1 MTIQVRG
8 RVIDDDSEHGLTGVS
23 VTNGEQIVQTDGEGR
38 YELDVE
44 TGTHR
49 FVFITVPDG
58 FSAQDGYYR
67 STPDVSEAQDGVDF
81 RLSPSPARS
90 RRSFTLAQITDTHI
104 VTEGDTHTSG
114 PVLSEALRQIEREAK
129 PDLIIA
135 SGDLTDWGTIEQL
148 TAFRDAVRTIST
160 PVFPLFGGHDGNQ
173 ERMGGISIDE
183 FLELKATPNNPKL
196 AEIGRK
202 FAGLPATL
210 HFEAFLGPTYYSLD
224 WGGRHFAFFPNED
237 AYYPPADLERKA
249 QWLRADLA
257 LQPPD
262 REIVVVVHTPP
273 PGSFLRELSRYNVRL
288 VLHGHWHS
296 SKVCSYGDMVVS
308 AAPPVCFGGIDTSP
322 RGYRVVQFSDGDAAL
337 GLRVLQAAGA
347 APKSGEIS
355 PRDIGFGSGSL
366 RLRWERKIPGGI
378 HRAAPVS
385 SGERV
390 FLSLRDEGW
399 PVQAGVCCLDAAS
412 GEMVWHAGTD
422 AAVKN
427 SVAVD
432 GSACAAVSITGRVQ
446 LLDAGSGATM
456 WEADLPEYPERWIYS
471 APVIADGTVY
481 AGEKAGYAAFDL
493 ASGRRIWHSVNE
505 DGDNWA
511 CYASPQV
518 SGDLLLLLVQ
528 RRGLVALD
536 RATGD
541 VVWERQAGVEFP
553 YARPVLAGDLLVSG
567 GGSTDLHHFSGEASF
582 LIAVEK
588 HSGGVVWE
596 RQILPSRYPTGLLVR
611 DDRIYATT
619 PEGEALCFG
628 MDDGAM
634 HWRFRTGDD
643 LLDMVPYRRGVRSI
657 LAAPVMHEGSLI
669 VCGCDGLLYVLD
681 PASGRCLDSAAFGSP
696 ITASPCTVDRGLVVG
711 TFDGRVFCFGWDG
724 KDS

>member
-1 MTIQVRG
+1 MTITVRG

-23 VTNGEQIVQTDGEGR
+23 VSNGEQIVQTDGDGL
-38 YELDVE
+38 YELTLE
-44 TGTHR
+44 SGTHR
-49 FVFITVPDG
+49 FVFITVPEG
-58 FSAQDGYYR
+58 FQARDGYYR
-67 STPDVSEAQDGVDF
+67 STLDWSESRDGVDF
-81 RLSPSPARS
+81 RLLPSPERS

-114 PVLSEALRQIEREAK
+114 PVLSEALRRIEREAK

-135 SGDLTDWGTIEQL
+135 SGDLTDWGTIDEL

-173 ERMGGISIDE
+173 ERMGGISVDE
-183 FLELKATPNNPKL
+183 FVELKATPNNPKL
-196 AEIGRK
+196 QEIGRK

-210 HFEAFLGPTYYSLD
+210 HYEEFLGPTHYSLD

-273 PGSFLRELSRYNVRL
+273 PGSFLRELSRHNVRL

-296 SKVCSYGDMVVS
+296 SKVFSFGDMVVA

-322 RGYRVVQFSDGDAAL
+322 RGYRVARFGDRGAAL
-337 GLRVLQAAGA
+337 CLRELQAAGA
-347 APKSGEIS
+347 APESGEIS
-355 PRDIGFGSGSL
+355 PRDIGFASGSL
-366 RLRWERKIPGGI
+366 SQRWERKIPGGI

-412 GEMVWHAGTD
+412 GEMVWHTRTD

-427 SVAVD
+427 SVAVS
-432 GSACAAVSITGRVQ
+432 GNACAAVSVTGRVH
-446 LLDAGSGATM
+446 LLDAASGATT

-471 APVIADGTVY
+471 SPVIANGTVY
-481 AGEKAGYAAFDL
+481 AGAKAGYAAFDL
-493 ASGRRIWHSVNE
+493 QSGRRLWHTVNE
-505 DGDNWA
+505 DSDNWA

-518 SGDLLLLLVQ
+518 SEELLLLLVQ
-528 RRGLVALD
+528 RRGLLALD
-536 RATGD
+536 RASGD
-541 VVWERQAGVEFP
+541 VVWERPAGVEFP
-553 YARPVLAGDLLVSG
+553 YARPVLSGDLIVSG
-567 GGSTDLHHFSGEASF
+567 GGSKDLHHYSGEPSL
-582 LIAVEK
+582 LIAVERDSGGSRMGK
-588 HSGGVVWE
+588 TDSALQVSHRSAGSAATGSTRPRRRAKPFVSEWATVRIALALPDGRRPAGCGSLSPGRTVHSGGA
-596 RQILPSRYPTGLLVR
+596 GDVR
-611 DDRIYATT
+611 RMPYRLRLRRVSVRA
-619 PEGEALCFG
+619 GS
-628 MDDGAM
+628 
-634 HWRFRTGDD
+634 RFRPMLGQRGIRFPDHGVSMCCGGRTGCWH
-643 LLDMVPYRRGVRSI
+643 L
-657 LAAPVMHEGSLI
+657 
-669 VCGCDGLLYVLD
+669 
-681 PASGRCLDSAAFGSP
+681 
-696 ITASPCTVDRGLVVG
+696 
-711 TFDGRVFCFGWDG
+711 
-724 KDS
+724 

>member
-1 MTIQVRG
+1 MSIQIRG
-8 RVIDDDSEHGLTGVS
+8 RVIDEGSQHGLAGVS
-23 VTNGEQIVQTDGEGR
+23 VSNGEQIVQTNGEGR
-38 YELDVE
+38 YEITVE
-44 TGTHR
+44 TGTQR

-58 FSAQDGYYR
+58 FQARDGYYR
-67 STPDVSEAQDGVDF
+67 STLDWSGAQDGVDF
-81 RLSPSPARS
+81 RLSPSPDRARP
-90 RRSFTLAQITDTHI
+90 SFTLAQITDTHI

-114 PVLSEALRQIEREAK
+114 PVLAQALRQIEQEAK

-135 SGDLTDWGTIEQL
+135 SGDLTDWGTIDQL

-196 AEIGRK
+196 SEIGRK

-237 AYYPPADLERKA
+237 SYYPPEDLARKVK
-249 QWLRADLA
+249 WLQSDLA
-257 LQPPD
+257 LQPAD

-273 PGSFLRELSRYNVRL
+273 PKSFLRELSRYNVRL

-296 SKVCSYGDMVVS
+296 SKVFSCGDMVVA

-322 RGYRVVQFSDGDAAL
+322 RGYRVVQFNEQGAAL
-337 GLRVLQAAGA
+337 DLRVLQAAGTA
-347 APKSGEIS
+347 AESGENS
-355 PRDIGFGSGSL
+355 PRDIGFAGGSL
-366 RLRWERKIPGGI
+366 RLRWEREIPGGI

-412 GEMVWHAGTD
+412 GEMVWHTGTD

-432 GSACAAVSITGRVQ
+432 GGACAAVSITGRVH
-446 LLDAGSGATM
+446 LLDAGSGATT

-493 ASGRRIWHSVNE
+493 QSGRRLWHTVNP

-518 SGDLLLLLVQ
+518 SGDLLILLVQ

-541 VVWERQAGVEFP
+541 VVWERPAGVEFP
-553 YARPVLAGDLLVSG
+553 YARPVLSGDLIVSG
-567 GGSTDLHHFSGEASF
+567 GGSKDLHHFSGEPSI
-582 LIAVEK
+582 LVAVDK
-588 HSGGVVWE
+588 GSGEVVWE
-596 RQILPSRYPTGLLVR
+596 RPILPSRYPTGLHVY
-611 DDRIYATT
+611 DDRVYATT
-619 PEGEALCFG
+619 PDGEALCFG
-628 MDDGAM
+628 MGDGAL

-643 LLDMVPYRRGVRSI
+643 LLDMIPYRRGVRSI
-657 LAAPVMHEGSLI
+657 LAAPVMFQGCLI

-696 ITASPCTVDRGLVVG
+696 ITASPCAVDGGLAVG
-711 TFDGRVFCFGWDG
+711 TYDGRVFCFGWKG
-724 KDS
+724 ECA

>member
-8 RVIDDDSEHGLTGVS
+8 RVIDEGSEHGLAGVS
-23 VTNGEQIVQTDGEGR
+23 VSNGEQIVQTNEEGR
-38 YELDVE
+38 FDLTVE
-44 TGTHR
+44 TGTQR
-49 FVFITVPDG
+49 FMFITVPDG
-58 FSAQDGYYR
+58 FQARDGYYR
-67 STPDVSEAQDGVDF
+67 STLYWSEAQDGVEF
-81 RLSPSPARS
+81 RLSRSPERS
-90 RRSFTLAQITDTHI
+90 PRSFTLAQITDTHI

-135 SGDLTDWGTIEQL
+135 SGDLTDWGTIDQL

-183 FLELKATPNNPKL
+183 FVELKATPNNPKL
-196 AEIGRK
+196 QEIGRK

-210 HFEAFLGPTYYSLD
+210 HYEAMLGPTYYSLD

-273 PGSFLRELSRYNVRL
+273 PESFLRELSRYKVRL

-296 SKVCSYGDMVVS
+296 SKVYKRGDMVVA

-322 RGYRVVQFSDGDAAL
+322 RGYRAVRFSDRGAAL
-337 GLRVLQAAGA
+337 SLSVLQSANAA
-347 APKSGEIS
+347 STSRETS
-355 PRDIGFGSGSL
+355 PLDIGFDGGSF
-366 RLRWERKIPGGI
+366 RLRWAREIPGGL
-378 HRAAPVS
+378 HRAGPVTA
-385 SGERV
+385 GGRV
-390 FLSLRDEGW
+390 FLSLRDESW
-399 PVQAGVCCLDAAS
+399 PGQEGVFCLDAAT
-412 GEMVWHAGTD
+412 GDTVWHTGTD

-432 GSACAAVSITGRVQ
+432 GSACAAVSITGRVH
-446 LLDAGSGATM
+446 LLDAGSGATT
-456 WEADLPEYPERWIYS
+456 WEADLPDYPERWVYTS
-471 APVIADGTVY
+471 PVIADGTVY
-481 AGEKAGYAAFDL
+481 AGAKAGYAAFDL
-493 ASGRRIWHSVNE
+493 ATGRRLWHAVNE
-505 DGDNWA
+505 DRDNWA

-518 SGDLLLLLVQ
+518 SSDLLILLVQ

-541 VVWERQAGVEFP
+541 VVWERPAGVEFP
-553 YARPVLAGDLLVSG
+553 YARPVVAGDLLVSG

-596 RQILPSRYPTGLLVR
+596 RPILPSRYPTGLHVHG
-611 DDRIYATT
+611 DRIYATT
-619 PEGEALCFG
+619 PDGEALCFG

-681 PASGRCLDSAAFGSP
+681 PTSGRCLDSAAFGSP
-696 ITASPCTVDRGLVVG
+696 ITASPCAVEGGLVVG
-711 TFDGRVFCFGWDG
+711 TFDGRVLCFG
-724 KDS
+724 

>member
-1 MTIQVRG
+1 MAIQVRG
-8 RVIDDDSEHGLTGVS
+8 RVIVSGRGLSGVS
-23 VTNGEQIVQTDGEGR
+23 ISNGEQIVQTDGDGL
-38 YELDVE
+38 YELTVE
-44 TGTHR
+44 PDTHR

-58 FSAQDGYYR
+58 FQARDGYYR
-67 STPDVSEAQDGVDF
+67 STLDWSESRDGVDF
-81 RLSPSPARS
+81 SLSRSPERS

-114 PVLSEALRQIEREAK
+114 PVLAQALRQIEREAA

-135 SGDLTDWGTIEQL
+135 SGDLTDWGTIDEL

-160 PVFPLFGGHDGNQ
+160 PVYPLFGGHDGNQ
-173 ERMGGISIDE
+173 ERMGGISVDE

-196 AEIGRK
+196 SEIGRK

-249 QWLRADLA
+249 QWLQADLA

-296 SKVCSYGDMVVS
+296 SKVFSYGDMVVS

-322 RGYRVVQFSDGDAAL
+322 RGYRVVRFSDNDAAL

-347 APKSGEIS
+347 APESGEIS
-355 PRDIGFGSGSL
+355 ARDIGFASGSL

-412 GEMVWHAGTD
+412 GEPFWHARTD

-427 SVAVD
+427 SVAVE
-432 GSACAAVSITGRVQ
+432 GCACAAVSVTGRVH
-446 LLDAGSGATM
+446 LLDAASGGSI
-456 WEADLPEYPERWIYS
+456 WVADLPEYPDRWIYTS
-471 APVIADGTVY
+471 PVIADGTVY
-481 AGEKAGYAAFDL
+481 AGAKAGYAAFDL
-493 ASGRRIWHSVNE
+493 ASGRRLWHTVNE
-505 DGDNWA
+505 DRDNWA

-518 SGDLLLLLVQ
+518 SGDLLILLIQ
-528 RRGLVALD
+528 RRGLLALD

-541 VVWERQAGVEFP
+541 VVWERPAGVEFP
-553 YARPVLAGDLLVSG
+553 YARPVLSRDLIVSG
-567 GGSTDLHHFSGEASF
+567 GGSKDLHHYSGEPST

-588 HSGGVVWE
+588 DSGGVVWE
-596 RQILPSRYPTGLLVR
+596 RQILPSRYPTGLLVHGE
-611 DDRIYATT
+611 RIYATT
-619 PEGEALCFG
+619 PDGEALCFD
-628 MDDGAM
+628 MVDGAL

-657 LAAPVMHEGSLI
+657 LAAPVMFEGCLI
-669 VCGCDGLLYVLD
+669 VCGCDGFLYVLD
-681 PASGRCLDSAAFGSP
+681 PATGTCLGSAAFGSP
-696 ITASPCTVDRGLVVG
+696 ITASPCAVEGGLAVG
-711 TFDGRVFCFGWDG
+711 TYDGRVFCFGWKVEG
-724 KDS
+724 G

>member
-1 MTIQVRG
+1 MTIQIRG
-8 RVIDDDSEHGLTGVS
+8 RVIDEGSQQGLTGVS
-23 VTNGEQIVQTDGEGR
+23 VSNGEQIVQTDGDGL
-38 YELDVE
+38 YELTVE
-44 TGTHR
+44 SSTQR

-58 FSAQDGYYR
+58 FSAQDGYYH
-67 STPDVSEAQDGVDF
+67 STLDWSEAQDGVNF
-81 RLSPSPARS
+81 RLSPSPDRARS
-90 RRSFTLAQITDTHI
+90 SFTLAQITDTHI
-104 VTEGDTHTSG
+104 VTEDDTHTSG
-114 PVLSEALRQIEREAK
+114 PVLAQALRQIEQEAK
-129 PDLIIA
+129 PDLIFA
-135 SGDLTDWGTIEQL
+135 SGDLTDWGTIDQL

-160 PVFPLFGGHDGNQ
+160 AVFPLFGGHDGNQ

-196 AEIGRK
+196 AEIGRE
-202 FAGLPATL
+202 FAGIPATL

-237 AYYPPADLERKA
+237 SYYPPEALERKA

-257 LQPPD
+257 LQPAD

-273 PGSFLRELSRYNVRL
+273 PESFLRELSRYNVRL

-296 SKVCSYGDMVVS
+296 SRVSSYGDMVVA

-322 RGYRVVQFSDGDAAL
+322 RGYRVVQFSDQGAAL
-337 GLRVLQAAGA
+337 GLRVLQAAGTA
-347 APKSGEIS
+347 AESGESS
-355 PRDIGFGSGSL
+355 PRDIGFDGGSL
-366 RLRWERKIPGGI
+366 RLRWEREVPGGI

-399 PVQAGVCCLDAAS
+399 PIQAGVCCLDAAS
-412 GEMVWHAGTD
+412 GETVWHTVTD

-432 GSACAAVSITGRVQ
+432 GGACAAVSVNGRVH
-446 LLDAGSGATM
+446 LLDAESGGST
-456 WEADLPEYPERWIYS
+456 WEADLPDYPHRWVYTS
-471 APVIADGTVY
+471 PVIADGTVY
-481 AGEKAGYAAFDL
+481 AGAKVGYAAFDL
-493 ASGRRIWHSVNE
+493 ATGRRLWHSVNE

-511 CYASPQV
+511 CYAGPQV
-518 SGDLLLLLVQ
+518 SDDLLILLVQ

-541 VVWERQAGVEFP
+541 VVWERPAGVEFP
-553 YARPVLAGDLLVSG
+553 YARPVLSGDLIVSG
-567 GGSTDLHHFSGEASF
+567 GGSADLHHYSGEPSL
-582 LIAVEK
+582 LIAVERD
-588 HSGGVVWE
+588 SGGVVWK
-596 RQILPSRYPTGLLVR
+596 RPILPSRYPTGLLVHGE
-611 DDRIYATT
+611 RIFATT
-619 PEGEALCFG
+619 PDGEALCFG
-628 MDDGAM
+628 LDDGAL

-657 LAAPVMHEGSLI
+657 LAAPVMFEGCLI

-681 PASGRCLDSAAFGSP
+681 PATGACLGSAAFGSP
-696 ITASPCTVDRGLVVG
+696 MTAPPCAVAGGLVVG
-711 TFDGRVFCFGWDG
+711 TNDGRVFCYGSNG
-724 KDS
+724 TGV

>member
-1 MTIQVRG
+1 MAIQVRG

-23 VTNGEQIVQTDGEGR
+23 VSNGEQIVQTDGEGR

-49 FVFITVPDG
+49 FVFVTVPDG
-58 FSAQDGYYR
+58 YHAQDGYYR
-67 STPDVSEAQDGVDF
+67 SAADWSEAQDGVDF
-81 RLSPSPARS
+81 RLSPFPVRS

-173 ERMGGISIDE
+173 ERMGGITVDE
-183 FLELKATPNNPKL
+183 FVELKATPNNPKL

-210 HFEAFLGPTYYSLD
+210 HYEAFLGPTYYSLD

-262 REIVVVVHTPP
+262 REIVVIVHTPP
-273 PGSFLRELSRYNVRL
+273 PESFLRELSRYKVRL

-296 SKVCSYGDMVVS
+296 SKVHKRGDMVVA

-322 RGYRVVQFSDGDAAL
+322 RGYRAVRFSDRGAAL
-337 GLRVLQAAGA
+337 SLSVLQAANA
-347 APKSGEIS
+347 ASTSRETS
-355 PRDIGFGSGSL
+355 PRDIGFDGGSF
-366 RLRWERKIPGGI
+366 RLRWAREIPGGL
-378 HRAAPVS
+378 HRAAPVT
-385 SGERV
+385 SGDRV
-390 FLSLRDEGW
+390 FFSLRDEGW
-399 PVQAGVCCLDAAS
+399 PVPAGVCCLDAAS
-412 GEMVWHAGTD
+412 GEMVWHTGTD

-432 GSACAAVSITGRVQ
+432 GSACAAVSITGRVH
-446 LLDAGSGATM
+446 LLDAGSGATV

-493 ASGRRIWHSVNE
+493 ASGHRIWHSVNE

-528 RRGLVALD
+528 RRGLLALD

-541 VVWERQAGVEFP
+541 VVWERKAGVEFP

-567 GGSTDLHHFSGEASF
+567 GGSTDLHHFSGERSL

-596 RQILPSRYPTGLLVR
+596 RQILPSRYPTGLLVHSE
-611 DDRIYATT
+611 RIYATT

-628 MDDGAM
+628 MDDGAL
-634 HWRFRTGDD
+634 HWRFQTGDD

-657 LAAPVMHEGSLI
+657 LAAPMMHEGSLI

-681 PASGRCLDSAAFGSP
+681 PASGRCQDRAVFGSP
-696 ITASPCTVDRGLVVG
+696 ITASPCAVEGGLAVV
-711 TFDGRVFCFGWDG
+711 TYDGRVFCFGRDG
-724 KDS
+724 KDA

>member
-1 MTIQVRG
+1 MRIQVRG
-8 RVIDDDSEHGLTGVS
+8 RVIEDRSEHGLTGVS
-23 VTNGEQIVQTDGEGR
+23 VSNGERIVQTDGEGR
-38 YELDVE
+38 YELTVE
-44 TGTHR
+44 SGTHR
-49 FVFITVPDG
+49 FVFITLPDG
-58 FSAQDGYYR
+58 YHAQDGYYR
-67 STPDVSEAQDGVDF
+67 STLDWSEARDGVDF
-81 RLSPSPARS
+81 RLSPSPDRA

-114 PVLSEALRQIEREAK
+114 PVLSEALRRIEREAT
-129 PDLIIA
+129 PDLIVA
-135 SGDLTDWGTIEQL
+135 SGDLTDWGTIDQL

-173 ERMGGISIDE
+173 ERMGGISVDE

-210 HFEAFLGPTYYSLD
+210 HFEALLGPTHYSLD

-237 AYYPPADLERKA
+237 AYYPPEDLDRKV
-249 QWLRADLA
+249 QWLQSDLA
-257 LQPPD
+257 LQPAD

-273 PGSFLRELSRYNVRL
+273 PESFLRELSRYNVQL

-296 SKVCSYGDMVVS
+296 SKVFSYGDMVVA

-322 RGYRVVQFSDGDAAL
+322 RGYRVVQFSDHGEAL
-337 GLRVLQAAGA
+337 GLGVLQAASA
-347 APKSGEIS
+347 ASESREIS
-355 PRDIGFGSGSL
+355 PRDIAFDGGSL
-366 RLRWERKIPGGI
+366 CLQWERKIPGGL

-399 PVQAGVCCLDAAS
+399 PGLAGVCCLDAAT
-412 GEMVWHAGTD
+412 GEMVWRAGTD

-427 SVAVD
+427 SVAVN
-432 GSACAAVSITGRVQ
+432 GSACAAVSVTGRVH
-446 LLDAGSGATM
+446 LLDAATGATT
-456 WEADLPEYPERWIYS
+456 WEADLPEYPGRWVYT

-481 AGEKAGYAAFDL
+481 AGAKAGYAALAL
-493 ASGRRIWHSVNE
+493 ASGRRLWHTVNE
-505 DGDNWA
+505 DSDNWA
-511 CYASPQV
+511 CYVSPQV

-528 RRGLVALD
+528 RRRLVALN

-541 VVWERQAGVEFP
+541 VVWERPAGVEFP
-553 YARPVLAGDLLVSG
+553 YASPVLSGDLIVSG
-567 GGSTDLHHFSGEASF
+567 GGSKDLHHFSGEPSL

-588 HSGGVVWE
+588 DSGGVAWK
-596 RQILPSRYPTGLLVR
+596 RQILPSRYPTGLLVHGE
-611 DDRIYATT
+611 RIYATT
-619 PEGEALCFG
+619 PEGEALCF
-628 MDDGAM
+628 DLNDGAL

-657 LAAPVMHEGSLI
+657 LAPPVMFEGCLI
-669 VCGCDGLLYVLD
+669 VCGCDGFMYVLD
-681 PASGRCLDSAAFGSP
+681 PATGTCLGSAAFGSP
-696 ITASPCTVDRGLVVG
+696 ITAPPCAVEGGLLVG
-711 TFDGRVFCFGWDG
+711 TFDGRVFCFGWSG
-724 KDS
+724 TGV

>member
-1 MTIQVRG
+1 MRIQVKG
-8 RVIDDDSEHGLTGVS
+8 RVTVDRSEQGLAGVS
-23 VTNGEQIVQTDGEGR
+23 VSNGERIVQTDVEGR
-38 YELDVE
+38 YEINVE

-67 STPDVSEAQDGVDF
+67 STLDGSEAQDGVDF
-81 RLSPSPARS
+81 RLTPSPDRA

-104 VTEGDTHTSG
+104 VTEGDTLTSG
-114 PVLSEALRQIEREAK
+114 PVLSEALRRIEREAK

-135 SGDLTDWGTIEQL
+135 SGDLTDWGTIDQL
-148 TAFRDAVRTIST
+148 TAFRDAVRTISI
-160 PVFPLFGGHDGNQ
+160 PVLPLFGGHDGNQ
-173 ERMGGISIDE
+173 ERMGGISVDE
-183 FLELKATPNNPKL
+183 FVELKATPNNPKL
-196 AEIGRK
+196 QEIGRK

-210 HFEAFLGPTYYSLD
+210 HYEAFFGPTYYSLD

-249 QWLRADLA
+249 QWLRSDLA
-257 LQPPD
+257 LQPAD

-273 PGSFLRELSRYNVRL
+273 PVSFLRELSRYNVRL

-296 SKVCSYGDMVVS
+296 SKVHSTGDMVVA

-322 RGYRVVQFSDGDAAL
+322 RGYRVVRFSDRGAAL
-337 GLRVLQAAGA
+337 GLSVLQAANVA
-347 APKSGEIS
+347 ANSREKS
-355 PRDIGFGSGSL
+355 PRDIGFDGGSF
-366 RLRWERKIPGGI
+366 RLKWAREIPGGL

-412 GEMVWHAGTD
+412 GDLVWHSGTD

-427 SVAVD
+427 SVAVNGD
-432 GSACAAVSITGRVQ
+432 ACAAVSVTGRVH
-446 LLDAGSGATM
+446 LMDAVSGGST
-456 WEADLPEYPERWIYS
+456 WEADLPEYPERWVYT

-481 AGEKAGYAAFDL
+481 AGAKAGYAAFDL
-493 ASGRRIWHSVNE
+493 ASGRRLWHTVNE
-505 DGDNWA
+505 DRDNWA
-511 CYASPQV
+511 CFASPQV

-553 YARPVLAGDLLVSG
+553 YAGPVLSGDLLLSG
-567 GGSTDLHHFSGEASF
+567 GGSKDLHHFSGEPS
-582 LIAVEK
+582 LLVAVERD
-588 HSGGVVWE
+588 SGGVVWE
-596 RQILPSRYPTGLLVR
+596 RPILPSRYPTGLLAG
-611 DDRIYATT
+611 DDRIFATT

-628 MDDGAM
+628 MDDGAL

-681 PASGRCLDSAAFGSP
+681 PASGRCMDSAAFGAP
-696 ITASPCTVDRGLVVG
+696 ITASPCTVEGGLVVG
-711 TFDGRVFCFGWDG
+711 TYDGRIFSFERTG
-724 KDS
+724 